1 MATAVEHQSVLLGT
15 LIDEVRGM
23 KQAIERSSASGASSS
38 EGAAST
44 ADADDVEEG
53 VTWGDE
59 DLDGAGGEVE
69 ESGDDDEV
77 ELLVPGEAAGRGD
90 GDGGSSEEDVDSD
103 EDEEDLELAARGQPS
118 PQPEPPVLPLDAP
131 PEGQLILPPMPR
143 EPRGRRYAFKGKG
156 KLSWKK

>member
-1 MATAVEHQSVLLGT
+1 VNPDILGT

-23 KQAIERSSASGASSS
+23 KQAIERSSASGASLSQ
-38 EGAAST
+38 GATST

-53 VTWGDE
+53 MTWGDE
-59 DLDGAGGEVE
+59 DLDSAGGEVG

-77 ELLVPGEAAGRGD
+77 ELLVPGEATERGD

-118 PQPEPPVLPLDAP
+118 HSMEITLYQGGIAMGYGYLTTSIPPLLCLCIVWW
-131 PEGQLILPPMPR
+131 I
-143 EPRGRRYAFKGKG
+143 F
-156 KLSWKK
+156 